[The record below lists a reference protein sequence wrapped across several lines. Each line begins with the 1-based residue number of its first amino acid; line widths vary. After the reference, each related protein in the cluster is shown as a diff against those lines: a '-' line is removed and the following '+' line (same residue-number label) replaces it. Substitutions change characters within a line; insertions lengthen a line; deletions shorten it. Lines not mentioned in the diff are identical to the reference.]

1 MIAEKAVGG
10 DEPRLLVRGGRRLAG
25 QVTVS
30 GAKNSALKLMAASL
44 LGPGESVLHNVPD
57 IDDVRTMKEVL
68 EHLGATVE
76 FRDGTV
82 KVDTSAVQAHV
93 APYDLVQRMRASIQI
108 MGPLV
113 ARFGKAKVAM
123 PGGCNLG
130 PRKIDIHLRGLAA
143 MGGEVRSDHGFI
155 EVTAPKLRATEMF
168 LDYPSMGATENLL
181 MAAVLAEGT
190 STLENVAREPEIV
203 DLCKFLVSMGADIEG
218 AGTTTLRI
226 RGVKEMHPAEHSVLG
241 DRIEAGTFLVA
252 GAVTGG
258 EVEVV
263 GISPHVLDLFLSK
276 LRSVGVRVHENTRS
290 IKVSGISD
298 PLRAVDVATLPYPGF
313 PTDLQAQMMVLL
325 SIADGVSM
333 VTENVFENR
342 FGFVDELI
350 RLGADIRVDGNHAV
364 VSGGRSLTGA
374 IVRCPD
380 LRAGAALALAGL
392 VAEGC
397 TELRDVYHIDRGY
410 EHFEEKLR
418 GLGADVERARN
429 SMSCSGQL

>member
-1 MIAEKAVGG
+1 MTSETAVG
-10 DEPRLLVRGGRRLAG
+10 DAEPRLLVRGGRRLAG

-44 LGPGESVLHNVPD
+44 LGPGRSVLRNVPD
-57 IDDVRTMKEVL
+57 IDDVHTMKEVL

-76 FRDGTV
+76 FDDGTV
-82 KVDTSAVQAHV
+82 TVDTSVVQAHV
-93 APYDLVQRMRASIQI
+93 APYELVQRMRASIQI

-113 ARFGKAKVAM
+113 ARFGRAKVAM

-143 MGGEVRSDHGFI
+143 MGGEIRSDHGFV
-155 EVTAPKLRATEMF
+155 EVTASRLRAIDMF

-252 GAVTGG
+252 AAVTGG
-258 EVEVV
+258 EVEVN

-290 IKVSGISD
+290 IKASGS
-298 PLRAVDVATLPYPGF
+298 PESFRAVDVATLPYPGF

-364 VSGGRSLTGA
+364 VSGGQSLTGA

-397 TELRDVYHIDRGY
+397 TELRDIYHIDRGY
-410 EHFEEKLR
+410 ERFEEKLR
-418 GLGADVERARN
+418 DLGADVERAR
-429 SMSCSGQL
+429 SSEGCCESL

>member
-1 MIAEKAVGG
+1 
-10 DEPRLLVRGGRRLAG
+10 
-25 QVTVS
+25 
-30 GAKNSALKLMAASL
+30 
-44 LGPGESVLHNVPD
+44 
-57 IDDVRTMKEVL
+57 
-68 EHLGATVE
+68 
-76 FRDGTV
+76 
-82 KVDTSAVQAHV
+82 
-93 APYDLVQRMRASIQI
+93 
-108 MGPLV
+108 
-113 ARFGKAKVAM
+113 
-123 PGGCNLG
+123 
-130 PRKIDIHLRGLAA
+130 
-143 MGGEVRSDHGFI
+143 
-155 EVTAPKLRATEMF
+155 
-168 LDYPSMGATENLL
+168 
-181 MAAVLAEGT
+181 
-190 STLENVAREPEIV
+190 
-203 DLCKFLVSMGADIEG
+203 
-218 AGTTTLRI
+218 
-226 RGVKEMHPAEHSVLG
+226 MHPAEHSVLG

-276 LRSVGVRVHENTRS
+276 LRSVGARVHENTRS
-290 IKVSGISD
+290 IKVSGTSD

-418 GLGADVERARN
+418 GLGADVERAR
-429 SMSCSGQL
+429 SSTSCSEQL

>member
-1 MIAEKAVGG
+1 
-10 DEPRLLVRGGRRLAG
+10 
-25 QVTVS
+25 
-30 GAKNSALKLMAASL
+30 
-44 LGPGESVLHNVPD
+44 
-57 IDDVRTMKEVL
+57 
-68 EHLGATVE
+68 
-76 FRDGTV
+76 
-82 KVDTSAVQAHV
+82 
-93 APYDLVQRMRASIQI
+93 
-108 MGPLV
+108 
-113 ARFGKAKVAM
+113 
-123 PGGCNLG
+123 
-130 PRKIDIHLRGLAA
+130 
-143 MGGEVRSDHGFI
+143 MGGEIRSDHGFV
-155 EVTAPKLRATEMF
+155 EVTASRLRAIDMF

-252 GAVTGG
+252 AAVTGG
-258 EVEVV
+258 EVEVN

-290 IKVSGISD
+290 IKVSGS
-298 PLRAVDVATLPYPGF
+298 PESFRAVDVATLPYPGF

-364 VSGGRSLTGA
+364 VSGGQSLTGA

-397 TELRDVYHIDRGY
+397 TELRDIYHIDRGY
-410 EHFEEKLR
+410 ERFEEKLR
-418 GLGADVERARN
+418 DLGADVERAR
-429 SMSCSGQL
+429 SSEGCCESL